1 MLGPKRLAHSV
12 FFSQPFA
19 EVNHLAAG
27 GAKGS
32 LWVGKK
38 VDGLFANRALDLVWG
53 AHGFGGGARRTD
65 RAKWESARSCE
76 ASADS

>member
-1 MLGPKRLAHSV
+1 MLGSKRLAHPV

-19 EVNHLAAG
+19 EVNHLAAR
-27 GAKGS
+27 GAKGT
-32 LWVGKK
+32 LRVGEKI
-38 VDGLFANRALDLVWG
+38 DGFFANRALDLVWG

-65 RAKWESARSCE
+65 RAKWESARSWE